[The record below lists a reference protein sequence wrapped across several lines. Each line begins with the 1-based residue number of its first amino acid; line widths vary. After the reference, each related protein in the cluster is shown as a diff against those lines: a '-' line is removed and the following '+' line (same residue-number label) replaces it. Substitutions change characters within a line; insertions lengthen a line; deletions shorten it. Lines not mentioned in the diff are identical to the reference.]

1 VQASDFF
8 QKRAFFAQN
17 GRWIAVERLVIII
30 VLAMVFFPLG
40 ASAQQNNANQT
51 LRGHIPPAIGRLHL
65 QPLGNLPATNRLNLA
80 INLPLRDVAGLDT
93 LIAQIYDPTS
103 PNYHQYLTPEQ
114 FTEQFGPSEQD
125 YQAVIA
131 FFNSNGLPVS
141 ATYSNRTLVDVSG
154 SVDTI
159 QKVFHVTL
167 RTYAHPT
174 ENRTFYAPDT
184 DPVIGL
190 GIPIAHVIGLNDFNM
205 PHPLSRE
212 IPLSKKASGAQPAT
226 GSGPSGTY
234 MGKDFRNA
242 YIPGVTLNGAG
253 QTVALFE
260 LDGYFAA
267 DITSY
272 EQQAGLPN
280 VPISRVSVDG
290 GVRRPGSGVGEVSL
304 DIEMAISMATNLA
317 GVIVYEAPNVA
328 GDTTAIDEL
337 ARIASDNL
345 AKQISSSWLLGDDTN
360 YDGYYKQMASQGQSF
375 FQASGD
381 DGAFY
386 AGIQQWADDT
396 NITLVGG
403 TTLTNSPTGAW
414 SSEAAWNWS
423 ITAPPNTGATGGG
436 INFNGVPIPS
446 WQQGIDMTVNQGSTT
461 LRNVP
466 DVALTA
472 DNVYVIY
479 KNGQL
484 GDFGGTSCAAPLWAA
499 FTALVNQQA
508 AANGLPPVGFIN
520 PAVYAIGKSAAYRSD
535 FHDITIA
542 NNSNGHAQWSAVPGY
557 DLCTGWGTPNGQNL
571 INALAPP
578 AQISAAIKSV
588 TKNTFS
594 LTWNSVSNLNYV
606 VQYSTDLTSGNWI
619 NLSTNKATGKTL
631 AVTNPIGATGY
642 RFYRIRTQ

>member
-1 VQASDFF
+1 VQAAESI
-8 QKRAFFAQN
+8 QNKAFFAKN
-17 GRWIAVERLVIII
+17 AERMVIII
-30 VLAMVFFPLG
+30 VLAMVLFSFG
-40 ASAQQNNANQT
+40 ASAQQNNGYQT
-51 LRGHIPPAIGRLHL
+51 LGSHVPPAIGRLHL
-65 QPLGNLPATNRLNLA
+65 QPLGDLPATNRLTLA
-80 INLPLRDVAGLDT
+80 ISLPLRNEAGLDAA
-93 LIAQIYDPTS
+93 IQQIYDPEST
-103 PNYHQYLTPEQ
+103 NYHRYLTPEQ
-114 FTEQFGPSEQD
+114 FTEKFGPSEED
-125 YQAVIA
+125 YQAVID
-131 FFNSNGLPVS
+131 FFNANGLPVS
-141 ATYSNRTLVDVSG
+141 ATYSNRTLVDISG

-159 QKVFHVTL
+159 QKIFHVTL

-174 ENRTFYAPDT
+174 ENRTFFAPDR

-190 GIPIAHVIGLNDFNM
+190 GVPVAHVIGLDDFHI
-205 PHPLSRE
+205 PHPLLRE
-212 IPLSKKASGAQPAT
+212 IPLKKNLPGALPAG

-242 YIPGVTLNGAG
+242 YVPGVTLNGAG

-260 LDGYFAA
+260 LDTYDAV

-280 VPISRVSVDG
+280 IPVTKVSVDG
-290 GVRRPGSGVGEVSL
+290 GVRRTGSGVGEVSL
-304 DIEMAISMATNLA
+304 DIEMAISMATNLTS
-317 GVIVYEAPNVA
+317 VLVYEAPNGGATSVV
-328 GDTTAIDEL
+328 DEL

-345 AKQISSSWLLGDDTN
+345 AKQISSSWLIGDDTN
-360 YDGYYKQMASQGQSF
+360 YDTYYKQMASQGQSF

-386 AGIQQWADDT
+386 ASIQQWADDT

-403 TTLTNSPTGAW
+403 TTLTNGPTGAW
-414 SSEAAWNWS
+414 VSEIAWNWA
-423 ITAPPNTGATGGG
+423 ITAPPNNGATGGG
-436 INFNGVPIPS
+436 TNFNGVLIPS
-446 WQQGIDMTVNQGSTT
+446 WQGGIDMTANQGSAT

-479 KNGQL
+479 KNGTI

-508 AANGLPPVGFIN
+508 ANNGLPPVGFLN
-520 PAVYAIGKSAAYRSD
+520 PAIYTIGKSAAYTSD
-535 FHDITIA
+535 FHDITIG

-578 AQISAAIKSV
+578 AQISAVITPVA
-588 TKNTFS
+588 KNTYS

-631 AVTNPIGATGY
+631 SITNPIGTTGY
-642 RFYRIRTQ
+642 RFYRIVHAP

>member
-1 VQASDFF
+1 VQAAESI
-8 QKRAFFAQN
+8 QNKAFAQN

-30 VLAMVFFPLG
+30 VLAMVFYSLG

-65 QPLGNLPATNRLNLA
+65 QPLGDLPKTNQLTLA
-80 INLPLRDVAGLDT
+80 ISLPLRDEAGLDAA
-93 LIAQIYDPTS
+93 IQQMYDPGS

-114 FTEQFGPSEQD
+114 FTDAFGPSQQD
-125 YQAVIA
+125 YQAVID
-131 FFNSNGLPVS
+131 FFNANGFAVS
-141 ATYSNRTLVDVSG
+141 TTYSNRTLVDISG
-154 SVDTI
+154 TVDTI

-190 GIPIAHVIGLNDFNM
+190 GIPIAHVMGLNSFNM

-212 IPLSKKASGAQPAT
+212 IPLSKKSAGGQPAA

-234 MGKDFRNA
+234 MGQDFRNA
-242 YIPGVTLNGAG
+242 YVPGVTLNGAG
-253 QTVALFE
+253 QTVGLFE
-260 LDGYFAA
+260 LDSYYTN
-267 DITSY
+267 DIISY

-280 VPISRVSVDG
+280 VPLSNVSVDG

-304 DIEMAISMATNLA
+304 DIEMAISMATNLTK
-317 GVIVYEAPNVA
+317 VIVYEAPNIA
-328 GDTTAIDEL
+328 GDTTVIDEL

-345 AKQISSSWLLGDDTN
+345 AKQISSSWLIGDDTN
-360 YDGYYKQMASQGQSF
+360 YDTYYKQMASQGQSF

-396 NITLVGG
+396 NIILVGG
-403 TTLTNSPTGAW
+403 TTLTNGPTGAW
-414 SSEAAWNWS
+414 VSEAAWNWA

-446 WQQGIDMTVNQGSTT
+446 WQQGIDMTANQGSTT

-466 DVALTA
+466 DVAMTA

-479 KNGQL
+479 KKGL
-484 GDFGGTSCAAPLWAA
+484 TGDFGGTSCAAPLWAA

-520 PAVYAIGKSAAYRSD
+520 PAVYAIGKSPAYTSD

-578 AQISAAIKSV
+578 AKISAVIKPVAI
-588 TKNTFS
+588 NNFS

-606 VQYSTDLTSGNWI
+606 VQYSTNLTSGNWI

-631 AVTNPIGATGY
+631 SITNPLGTTGY